1 MLSPCIPKGAGRR
14 HIGSNVRVRRRPRAG
29 KGAVFGEARQITGPW
44 NAQGAG
50 VFSVTCEAMSVI
62 RAAAAL
68 GLAAIAAALMVV
80 PTILGVATWKWV
92 LGALGLVIFVSAG
105 RRR

>member
-1 MLSPCIPKGAGRR
+1 
-14 HIGSNVRVRRRPRAG
+14 
-29 KGAVFGEARQITGPW
+29 
-44 NAQGAG
+44 
-50 VFSVTCEAMSVI
+50 MSVI
-62 RAAAAL
+62 RAAAAV

-92 LGALGLVIFVSAG
+92 LGAVGLAIFVSAG

>member
-1 MLSPCIPKGAGRR
+1 M
-14 HIGSNVRVRRRPRAG
+14 
-29 KGAVFGEARQITGPW
+29 
-44 NAQGAG
+44 
-50 VFSVTCEAMSVI
+50 I
-62 RAAAAL
+62 RAAGAV

-92 LGALGLVIFVSAG
+92 LGVLGLVIFVSAG

>member
-1 MLSPCIPKGAGRR
+1 M
-14 HIGSNVRVRRRPRAG
+14 
-29 KGAVFGEARQITGPW
+29 
-44 NAQGAG
+44 
-50 VFSVTCEAMSVI
+50 I

-92 LGALGLVIFVSAG
+92 LGAVGLVIFVSAG